1 MKLILILFSLIFSE
15 EEIKKVEYA
24 EILFHEGLYESAI
37 DYYRELKKTN
47 LGREMSFEFDYRI
60 GECYFNIG
68 EYEKAYR
75 IFKDLEE
82 KAQNTYLLPE
92 VYYALGLIH
101 LARNHPEEAEQYL
114 IQKMKKFPGYAND
127 IRVLEAQGIY
137 YFTQNIYESA
147 YKKLENALTGVGI
160 FYKAQALARLKRPI
174 EALQHFKKVVMLYP
188 NTPLAEYASYEAAD
202 ALYMNEDYG
211 GAKELYIR
219 FIKDYGRSS
228 LLDYA
233 NYKIGACLY
242 HMEEYAKS
250 LLYFKPLLK
259 HSDRILSAHAYLMCG
274 KALREIGEKQEALK
288 YLLKSAFDFPGT
300 GVAPVAHMELGRTYL
315 ELGDS
320 SQAIV
325 SYRQLSSVYN
335 TGEYRGI
342 GDYLTACILYKQGKI
357 LEAQYQLESLLKYAK
372 GTFIAYP
379 SMVMLLKCMIDTK
392 QYDEAISAGEEF
404 LKSPPVQNTDA
415 DMFHYYSMW
424 RNRIRHMLAEAYY
437 QREDVAKAINIY
449 ESLMESGDPEIMGEI
464 FDALGWCYIETKR
477 YDAAIQKF
485 DVVISGYQKDTSAVV
500 SAIFGKG
507 IAIYNQSGNIQDG
520 EEKKKNYLQSA
531 YTFKSIVQTYPSSE
545 LAPAALFYAG
555 ESFARAGYY
564 ANAIKEWEGLLNE
577 FPDESRYASLSAYW
591 LGNTYFRAGESE
603 KAITYYNVLLEQY
616 PESEKAKEGFV
627 ELASTYY
634 NMKNYDMTVSVLKKF
649 LSLYPED
656 SLAINAKKLLEQAYY
671 FSSKGESEKIEE
683 YAKEFPESEL
693 LAENLYNLAAKFYN
707 DKKYE
712 SAIEKAKKVILLFPK
727 SELAPMAQ
735 KVVVAS
741 YSAIVNSKAM
751 AEEAEKFVTYFP
763 EHEEVPLMLKLES
776 MGLIQ
781 QENYLQA
788 KEVLD
793 KLIKNYPMHPA
804 AKEGIVLKAECLLN
818 LGKLREAIRELEAQ
832 SPAPEVATRYY
843 FVLGQAHQK
852 IGNSSKAIQSY
863 SALIQTGGMDD
874 PYRIKGLYQLAYLYQ
889 VSGDL
894 AKAASIYEAVAQITN
909 DKNIKEDALSR
920 ANALRK

>member
-1 MKLILILFSLIFSE
+1 MKIILFIFSLIFTE

-37 DYYRELKKTN
+37 EYYKGLKNTN
-47 LGREMSFEFDYRI
+47 LGKEMSLEFDYRI
-60 GECYFNIG
+60 GECYFNLG

-75 IFKDLEE
+75 IFKELEDR
-82 KAQNTYLLPE
+82 AGDSYLLPE
-92 VYYALGLIH
+92 VYYAIGLIH
-101 LARNHPEEAEQYL
+101 LARGHPEEAENYL
-114 IQKMKKFPGYAND
+114 IQKMKKFPGYSND

-137 YFTQNIYESA
+137 YFTQGIYESA

-160 FYKAQALARLKRPI
+160 YYKALALARLKRPV
-174 EALQHFKKVVMLYP
+174 EALQNFKKVVMLYP
-188 NTPLAEYASYEAAD
+188 NTPLAEYASYEAAEG
-202 ALYMNEDYG
+202 LYMNEDYG

-219 FIKDYGRSS
+219 FIKDYGRSE

-242 HMEEYAKS
+242 HMGEYAKS

-259 HSDRILSAHAYLMCG
+259 HKDRILSAHAYLMCG

-288 YLLKSAFDFPGT
+288 YLLKAAFDFPGT
-300 GVAPVAHMELGRTYL
+300 GIAPVAHMELGKTYL

-379 SMVMLLKCMIDTK
+379 ATLMLLKCMIDTK
-392 QYDEAISAGEEF
+392 QFDDAIATGEDF
-404 LKSPPVQNTDA
+404 LNSFPVQ
-415 DMFHYYSMW
+415 DMESDMAHYYSVW

-437 QREDVAKAINIY
+437 QRGDIAKAINIY
-449 ESLMESGDPEIMGEI
+449 ESLMESGDPEIMGEVLN
-464 FDALGWCYIETKR
+464 ALGWCYIETKR

-507 IAIYNQSGNIQDG
+507 VAIYDESGNIQNQ
-520 EEKKKNYLQSA
+520 EEKKKNYLQAA
-531 YTFKSIVQTYPSSE
+531 YTFKSIVQTYPSSG

-564 ANAIKEWEGLLNE
+564 ANAIKEWEGVLNE
-577 FPDESRYASLSAYW
+577 FPESRYASLSAYW
-591 LGNTYFRAGESE
+591 LGNTYFRAGEFE
-603 KAITYYNVLLEQY
+603 KAITYYNILLEQY
-616 PESEKAKEGFV
+616 PESEKVKEGFI

-634 NMKNYDMTVSVLKKF
+634 NMKNYEMTINVLKKF
-649 LSLYPED
+649 LSLYSED
-656 SLAINAKKLLEQAYY
+656 SLAANAKNLLEQAYY
-671 FSSKGESEKIEE
+671 FSSKEEPEKIEE
-683 YAKEFPESEL
+683 YASEFPESEL
-693 LAENLYNLAAKFYN
+693 LAENLYNISAKFYN
-707 DKKYE
+707 EKKYE
-712 SAIEKAKKVILLFPK
+712 EAIEKAKKVILLFPK
-727 SELAPMAQ
+727 SELAPLAQ

-741 YSAIVNSKAM
+741 YSALGNSKAM

-763 EHEEVPLMLKLES
+763 EHEDVPLMLKLEA

-781 QENYLQA
+781 QEEYLKA
-788 KEVLD
+788 TSVLD

-818 LGKLREAIRELEAQ
+818 LGKLREAIRELETQ
-832 SPAPEVATRYY
+832 SPSPEVATRYY
-843 FVLGQAHQK
+843 YVLGQAHQK
-852 IGNSSKAIQSY
+852 IGNSSKAIESY
-863 SALIQTGGMDD
+863 SFLLKTGGMDD
-874 PYRIKGLYQLAYLYQ
+874 PYRIRGLYQLAYLYQ
-889 VSGDL
+889 VSGDTQR
-894 AKAASIYEAVAQITN
+894 AASIYEAIAQVTS